1 MRKHASVSLPALGLI
16 GLVRLYRLTISPVI
30 GVRCRHEPSCSA
42 FALDAMRRHGAWA
55 GGWITLARLI
65 RCRPGG
71 SWGWDP
77 APEHIPENARWWAPW
92 RYGDWGGGF
101 RAPPTHDDDLKETH
115 A

>member
-1 MRKHASVSLPALGLI
+1 MRQLAALPALGLI
-16 GLVRLYRLTISPVI
+16 GLIRLYRVTLSPFT

-42 FALDAMRRHGAWA
+42 FAIDALQRHGAWA
-55 GGWITLARLI
+55 GLWMTLARFI

-77 APEHIPENARWWAPW
+77 APQLAPADARWWTPW
-92 RYGDWGGGF
+92 RYGDWSGGF
-101 RAPPTHDDDLKETH
+101 RAPPPCDEPDETN